1 MKVFDYK
8 TGGRRAGGIS
18 NFKGGFYMKKKLLS
32 IALGAA
38 MVASML
44 AGCGSNASTTAPAAS
59 TPAPAE
65 TKSEAPAE
73 PASSEAAADTAQA
86 STEITGKI
94 YLVSKGFQHQFW
106 QAVLQGANE
115 AAAEYGVEIDFQGPD
130 TESDIAQQ
138 VQMLN
143 NAFNNNPPAIG
154 LAALDT
160 EACLDTIKEIQK
172 AGIQIVGF
180 DSGVPG
186 APEGAIVA
194 NAATDNYKAGELAAD
209 ETYKLIKDKV
219 ASATGTVRIGVMN
232 QEANSESIVQRG
244 SGFVDKMKSLL
255 EADGKTVSVEGH
267 DKWANKV
274 DGADVIIDVAVP
286 ASVSAD
292 LSSVDAQNL
301 LNKPDTICIYGSNQ
315 FSGEGLINGDANIGK
330 LGKDVVGVA
339 FDSGVLIKTAVR
351 EGKLAGAVTQ
361 DPLQIGYKT
370 VELCVKAIKGEPV
383 SDVDTGCQWY
393 TAENMDDPKVAPNLY
408 D

>member
-1 MKVFDYK
+1 
-8 TGGRRAGGIS
+8 
-18 NFKGGFYMKKKLLS
+18 MKKKLLS

-59 TPAPAE
+59 TPAPA
-65 TKSEAPAE
+65 KSEAPAE

-172 AGIQIVGF
+172 AGIPIVGF

>member
-1 MKVFDYK
+1 
-8 TGGRRAGGIS
+8 
-18 NFKGGFYMKKKLLS
+18 MKKKLLS

-59 TPAPAE
+59 TPAPVE

-172 AGIQIVGF
+172 AGIPIIGF

-244 SGFVDKMKSLL
+244 TGFVDKMKFLL

>member
-1 MKVFDYK
+1 
-8 TGGRRAGGIS
+8 
-18 NFKGGFYMKKKLLS
+18 MKKKLLS

-59 TPAPAE
+59 TPAPVE

-115 AAAEYGVEIDFQGPD
+115 AAADYGVEIDFQGPD

-172 AGIQIVGF
+172 AGIPIVGF

>member
-1 MKVFDYK
+1 
-8 TGGRRAGGIS
+8 
-18 NFKGGFYMKKKLLS
+18 MKKKVLS

-172 AGIQIVGF
+172 AGIPIVGF

>member
-1 MKVFDYK
+1 
-8 TGGRRAGGIS
+8 
-18 NFKGGFYMKKKLLS
+18 MKKKLLS
-32 IALGAA
+32 IVLGAA

-44 AGCGSNASTTAPAAS
+44 AGCGSKASTTAPAES
-59 TPAPAE
+59 TPAPAQ
-65 TKSEAPAE
+65 TKEEAPAE
-73 PASSEAAADTAQA
+73 PASSEAAAETTAA
-86 STEITGKI
+86 ATEITGKI

-172 AGIQIVGF
+172 AGIPIVGF

-219 ASATGTVRIGVMN
+219 ASADGTVRIGVMN
-232 QEANSESIVQRG
+232 QEANSDSIVQRG

-330 LGKDVVGVA
+330 LGKKVIGVA

>member
-1 MKVFDYK
+1 
-8 TGGRRAGGIS
+8 
-18 NFKGGFYMKKKLLS
+18 MKKKLLS

-106 QAVLQGANE
+106 QAVLQGATE

-172 AGIQIVGF
+172 AGIPIVGF

>member
-172 AGIQIVGF
+172 AGIPIVGF

>member
-65 TKSEAPAE
+65 TKAEAPAE

-172 AGIQIVGF
+172 AGIPIIGF

-244 SGFVDKMKSLL
+244 TGFVDKMKFLL

-330 LGKDVVGVA
+330 LGKEVVGVA

-351 EGKLAGAVTQ
+351 DGKLAGAVTQ

>member
-1 MKVFDYK
+1 
-8 TGGRRAGGIS
+8 
-18 NFKGGFYMKKKLLS
+18 MKKKLLS

-59 TPAPAE
+59 TPAPVE

-115 AAAEYGVEIDFQGPD
+115 AAEKYGVEIDFQGPD

-172 AGIQIVGF
+172 AGIPIVGF

-244 SGFVDKMKSLL
+244 SGFVDKMKTPL

>member
-65 TKSEAPAE
+65 TKAEAPAE

-172 AGIQIVGF
+172 AGIPIIGF

-244 SGFVDKMKSLL
+244 TGFVDKMKFLL

-330 LGKDVVGVA
+330 LGKEVVGVA

>member
-1 MKVFDYK
+1 
-8 TGGRRAGGIS
+8 
-18 NFKGGFYMKKKLLS
+18 MKKKLLS

-172 AGIQIVGF
+172 AGIPIIGF

-244 SGFVDKMKSLL
+244 TGFVDKMKFLL

-330 LGKDVVGVA
+330 LGKEVVGVA

>member
-1 MKVFDYK
+1 
-8 TGGRRAGGIS
+8 
-18 NFKGGFYMKKKLLS
+18 MKKKLLS

-172 AGIQIVGF
+172 AGIPIIGF

>member
-1 MKVFDYK
+1 
-8 TGGRRAGGIS
+8 
-18 NFKGGFYMKKKLLS
+18 MKKKLLS

-59 TPAPAE
+59 TPAPVE

-115 AAAEYGVEIDFQGPD
+115 AAEKYGVEIDFQGPD

-172 AGIQIVGF
+172 AGIPIVGF

>member
-1 MKVFDYK
+1 
-8 TGGRRAGGIS
+8 
-18 NFKGGFYMKKKLLS
+18 MKKKLLS

-38 MVASML
+38 MVASLL
-44 AGCGSNASTTAPAAS
+44 AGCGSNASTTAPAES
-59 TPAPAE
+59 TPAPAQ
-65 TKSEAPAE
+65 TKEEAPAE
-73 PASSEAAADTAQA
+73 PASSEATAETTAAT
-86 STEITGKI
+86 TEITGKI

-172 AGIQIVGF
+172 AGIPIIGF

-219 ASATGTVRIGVMN
+219 TSATGTVRIGVMN

-244 SGFVDKMKSLL
+244 TGFVDKMKSLL

-330 LGKDVVGVA
+330 LGKEVVGVA

>member
-1 MKVFDYK
+1 
-8 TGGRRAGGIS
+8 
-18 NFKGGFYMKKKLLS
+18 MKKKLLS

-172 AGIQIVGF
+172 AGIPIVGF

-315 FSGEGLINGDANIGK
+315 FSGEGLINGDANIGE